1 MGKIFSPYFDEK
13 TIKQAASNYVPTQCQ
28 NIAPSMDISPDQSHA
43 FTTKRPIMP
52 FFLDRKFDFKDGQ
65 TNYYMILADVGM
77 GKTTFILNLFSQ
89 LSKVMKGNDFNLA
102 LVYSGHAAT
111 LSEIDK
117 IPLEERK
124 KTILLWDALDEDY
137 RIWSNYKSRIKK
149 ILKSTEGFAEV
160 IMTCRTHFF
169 TQEEENRH
177 ELGVLTIHNGEEI
190 YRFRKIY
197 ISPFDSIDIN
207 KYINKK
213 YPFYSIQRKKTA
225 RKIVQKAPNLMVR
238 PMLLKNLDYL
248 IEEQPNYQYMF
259 LIYEQLLK
267 AWIMREAKKRSLES
281 EGTVFFEDM
290 YKFVRLIALDMYRNH
305 KKRSGFF
312 ISENE
317 LEDLALKHQIRISI
331 PFLKIG
337 ALLNRTAKGKF
348 SFSHQSVL
356 EYILALIFFEKPS
369 LMDKLSVVVLKIM
382 DNFLEEMHLAQVD
395 GLSGKYRT
403 LHETN
408 YFSLKNLQLNDR
420 VFVSDVN
427 LEEVPSDF
435 SILRA
440 FPRLR
445 SLWIGN
451 DFIEGDM
458 LLSLIR
464 GEISW
469 AEVKNL
475 SLVKV

>member
-13 TIKQAASNYVPTQCQ
+13 TIKQAANNYVPTQCQ
-28 NIAPSMDISPDQSHA
+28 NITPKMDISPEQSHA

-52 FFLDRKFDFKDGQ
+52 FFLDRKFDFKGEE
-65 TNYYMILADVGM
+65 TSYYMVLADVGM
-77 GKTTFILNLFSQ
+77 GKTTFMLNLFSQ
-89 LSKVMKGNDFNLA
+89 LSKLMKTHDFNLV
-102 LVYSGHAAT
+102 LVYSGHAET
-111 LSEIDK
+111 LNEIDK
-117 IPLEERK
+117 ITLEERK

-137 RIWSNYKSRIKK
+137 RIWSNYKARIKR

-169 TQEEENRH
+169 TQEEENIH
-177 ELGVLTIHNGEEI
+177 ELGVLTIHNEDET

-197 ISPFDSIDIN
+197 ISPFDSSDIN

-213 YPFYSIQRKKTA
+213 YPFYSIQKKRTA

-259 LIYEQLLK
+259 LIYEQLMK
-267 AWIMREAKKRSLES
+267 AWITREAKKRHLES
-281 EGTVFFEDM
+281 EGTVFTNDM
-290 YKFVRLIALDMYRNH
+290 HKFIRLIALDMYRNH
-305 KKRSGFF
+305 QKRSGFF
-312 ISENE
+312 ISESQ
-317 LEDLALKHQIRISI
+317 LENLAVKHQIRISI
-331 PFLKIG
+331 PYLKIG

-348 SFSHQSVL
+348 AFSHQSVL
-356 EYILALIFFEKPS
+356 EYLLAVIFFEKPS
-369 LMDKLSVVVLKIM
+369 LMDKLSIFSLKIM
-382 DNFLEEMHLAQVD
+382 DSFLEEMYLAQID
-395 GLSGKYRT
+395 GLAGKYRT
-403 LHETN
+403 IHEAN
-408 YFSLKNLQLNDR
+408 YFNLKNLQINDR
-420 VFVSDVN
+420 LFVSDVN
-427 LEEVPSDF
+427 LEEIPSDF
-435 SILRA
+435 SILKG

-451 DFIEGDM
+451 DFIEGEM

-464 GEISW
+464 GEVSW
-469 AEVKNL
+469 AEIKNL